1 MVTQTVAKD
10 VIETRKELRKE
21 LLIELYEIYF
31 STNNHTKTH
40 SLTAIRNSENHLAYE
55 YLKAKGLITMNL
67 VGRDNLETSITV
79 SGIDTVE
86 NY

>member
-21 LLIELYEIYF
+21 LLIELYEVYF
-31 STNNHTKTH
+31 SNSNHTQT
-40 SLTAIRNSENHLAYE
+40 LDLDDIRNTEKLFAYE
-55 YLKAKGLITMNL
+55 YLKAKGQITINQGRHNL
-67 VGRDNLETSITV
+67 VMSITA